1 MSRLNSSP
9 PKSPHASQ
17 SDQALHCEHE
27 WEQSIRALKYKSL
40 KMWLLIS
47 LFQWLAGLSQQTRM
61 RIGAFLTPLTP
72 WLIRKRIKI
81 VRRNLELCFPA
92 LSTQAR
98 QELRQQHLRALTQS
112 FVDRSVFWFGSAQ
125 TIRSLIYVSGHEQV
139 PDLIAAHGSVM
150 LLAPHFIGLDAAATR
165 LTLEGPEG
173 ATMYT
178 PQSNA
183 DIDALVRLGRAR
195 FNTVH
200 LVSRRDG
207 IRPLIRYIE
216 QHLPIYYLPDMDFGR
231 KGAVFVPFFGLDAAT
246 QTATAQIARKWHQPV
261 LPVVSEWDPKTG
273 HYNVTVLPA
282 LTDFPGT
289 DSLESATARLN
300 LHIESWVKACPS
312 QYYWVHRRFKTRP
325 MGQTKLY

>member
-1 MSRLNSSP
+1 MSRL
-9 PKSPHASQ
+9 KGLASQ
-17 SDQALHCEHE
+17 SPADCDPD
-27 WEQSIRALKYKSL
+27 WEQAIASLKRKSL

-47 LFQWLAGLSQQTRM
+47 LFQGLAGLSQRSRM
-61 RIGAFLTPLTP
+61 RIGALLTHLAP
-72 WLIRKRIKI
+72 WLIRKRVKI
-81 VRRNLELCFPA
+81 VSRNLELCFPERSA
-92 LSTQAR
+92 AER
-98 QELRQQHLRALTQS
+98 QIMQQEHLRALTQS

-125 TIRSLIYVSGHEQV
+125 TIRTLISVTGHEQV
-139 PDLIAAHGSVM
+139 PKLLTAHGSVM

-195 FNTVH
+195 FNTIH

-231 KGAVFVPFFGLDAAT
+231 KGAVFVPFFGLEAAT

-261 LPVVSEWDPKTG
+261 LPVVSQWDPLTG
-273 HYNVTVLPA
+273 HYTVTVHPPLK
-282 LTDFPGT
+282 DFPGI

-300 LHIESWVKACPS
+300 LHIESWIRDCPS

-325 MGQTKLY
+325 MGQSKLY